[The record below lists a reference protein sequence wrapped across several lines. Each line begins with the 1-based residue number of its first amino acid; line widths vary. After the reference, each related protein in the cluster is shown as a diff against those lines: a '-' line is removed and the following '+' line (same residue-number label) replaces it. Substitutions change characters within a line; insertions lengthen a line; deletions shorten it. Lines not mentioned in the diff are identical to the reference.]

1 MQLPGLAGSCPVAR
15 GQASHNTTHG
25 GATGRVK
32 RKETRMF
39 AVIKTGGKQ
48 YKVAANTTLLVEKL
62 DAAAGD
68 TVEFTEV
75 LMVGGETVKL
85 GAPTVAG
92 AAVKAEVLEQ
102 TRGVKVINF
111 VKRRR
116 KHSSQRRKGHRQHL
130 TVVKIT
136 DINAG

>member
-1 MQLPGLAGSCPVAR
+1 
-15 GQASHNTTHG
+15 
-25 GATGRVK
+25 
-32 RKETRMF
+32 MF